1 MLWNA
6 QHCLLLCCLKVG
18 LPAPK
23 GHQRPKAKE
32 MPHDPPRP
40 RPTMWLAMRTL
51 RSLSWS
57 SHLLFLASWNRVGI
71 TLAPNNWSLFC
82 GAYAAR
88 IRSFIPSHWLPVWLT
103 CFSSTCFLSIH
114 VSRRNYASLRV
125 ATRRYVLWHL
135 PPGVAGKDTKVA
147 QHGLARCGRGDTVR
161 HLVCKTWSDTWWNAW
176 AAWRFTW
183 LCGKLRCLLQC
194 RRHPTVTCNSCNVI
208 TFTQTKKIR
217 STPLAVFSLQPL
229 LKKIDRIR

>member
-6 QHCLLLCCLKVG
+6 QHCLFLCCLKVG

-103 CFSSTCFLSIH
+103 CFSSTCFCLYMFH
-114 VSRRNYASLRV
+114 VETTRRYASLRV
-125 ATRRYVLWHL
+125 VASPTWRGWKGHEGRTAWAREMRTGWHG
-135 PPGVAGKDTKVA
+135 PTPGVQNVVWHVVKRMGRMAFYLAMWQIEVPVA
-147 QHGLARCGRGDTVR
+147 VPTS
-161 HLVCKTWSDTWWNAW
+161 SD
-176 AAWRFTW
+176 
-183 LCGKLRCLLQC
+183 C
-194 RRHPTVTCNSCNVI
+194 
-208 TFTQTKKIR
+208 
-217 STPLAVFSLQPL
+217 
-229 LKKIDRIR
+229 DM